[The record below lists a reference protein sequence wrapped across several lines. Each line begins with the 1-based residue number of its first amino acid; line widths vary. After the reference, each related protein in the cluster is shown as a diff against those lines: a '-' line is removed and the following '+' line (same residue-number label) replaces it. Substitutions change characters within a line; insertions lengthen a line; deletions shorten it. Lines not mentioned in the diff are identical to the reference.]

1 MEIFGI
7 PIETL
12 DHWITLIFG
21 AGGVATFVKG
31 KSMWRKHKQIPSRK
45 NDNGKRCADDE
56 WITRKDFESMKLDN
70 KKDHAELE
78 KRITAL
84 DEKVD
89 KIDKNVAVLLDRS
102 DRKDK

>member
-1 MEIFGI
+1 
-7 PIETL
+7 
-12 DHWITLIFG
+12 
-21 AGGVATFVKG
+21 
-31 KSMWRKHKQIPSRK
+31 
-45 NDNGKRCADDE
+45 
-56 WITRKDFESMKLDN
+56 MKLDN